1 VASGA
6 VGSIGP
12 AALGVGD
19 ARPQPNR
26 RSPASDPEEGSEE
39 EEEPTMSKRGRLAGV
54 RLGAGVGDGVRAA
67 ARRRG
72 RWRWSGAAGGDGWA
86 GRPRLWRRQSVV
98 RGRACGGPRLG
109 LAALAHAGA
118 RRWPSCRHMNLY
130 RLM

>member
-1 VASGA
+1 VSVASGA

-54 RLGAGVGDGVRAA
+54 RLGAGVGDGEGRRHDAEGDGDGR
-67 ARRRG
+67 ARREAMVGRG
-72 RWRWSGAAGGDGWA
+72 DLGCGG
-86 GRPRLWRRQSVV
+86 
-98 RGRACGGPRLG
+98 GRA
-109 LAALAHAGA
+109 
-118 RRWPSCRHMNLY
+118 S
-130 RLM
+130 